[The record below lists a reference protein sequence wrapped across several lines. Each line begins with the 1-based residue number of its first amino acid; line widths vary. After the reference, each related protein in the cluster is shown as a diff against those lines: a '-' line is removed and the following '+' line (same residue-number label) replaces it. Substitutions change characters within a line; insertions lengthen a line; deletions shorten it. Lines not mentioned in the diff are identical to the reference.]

1 MTALEFQEGKLYC
14 FIPTKFI
21 YMYVRINN
29 EVNLPAPSTINE
41 VLATDETNNFP
52 LVTVIISMLII

>member
-1 MTALEFQEGKLYC
+1 
-14 FIPTKFI
+14 
-21 YMYVRINN
+21 MYVRINN